1 MIISQA
7 RVYIGVA
14 CACIVGAAVGYGGA
28 LAGWGPA
35 GEDLERQAKLVVDQR
50 LALDAARELNATLQ
64 AERDRREG
72 ERLVEFATRQQLA
85 RTAEAQDAE
94 LSRLRDQLAFYEQL
108 LPPGPPGTV
117 AIRAVELS
125 QTTNALRYRV
135 LLMRGGRPAGD
146 TFSGK
151 LQFVAQ
157 GEQDGEVRTLNLSPL
172 KGSDP
177 IGTEPDSE
185 STLAVDFDQYQRSQG
200 LLGVPEGFVLQSV
213 TLNVLD
219 GNVVRA
225 TRKIDAPF

>member
-1 MIISQA
+1 MIISQT

-14 CACIVGAAVGYGGA
+14 FALVVGAAVGYGAA

-35 GEDLERQAKLVVDQR
+35 RADLERQAKLVVEQR

-72 ERLVEFATRQQLA
+72 ERLVEFATRQALA
-85 RTAEAQDAE
+85 RTAETQDAE

-117 AIRAVELS
+117 AIRAIDLS
-125 QTTNALRYRV
+125 QTTDALRYRV

-151 LQFVAQ
+151 LQFVAE

-172 KGSDP
+172 KGSD
-177 IGTEPDSE
+177 TEASEPDSD
-185 STLAVDFDQYQRSQG
+185 STLAVQFDQYQRSQG
-200 LLGVPEGFVLQSV
+200 LLGLPKGFVLRSV

-225 TRKIDAPF
+225 TRKVDAPF